1 MRSNHFRTLNEQLRR
16 CKTALEVERLVWQN
30 RDYNAVNVATAL
42 NQLKLT
48 KSTNPQTLNR
58 LLNVASASREK
69 FDPQALSVACHSIAS
84 GGLLPKLPQVLL
96 RKVGESDLG
105 TYSPQS
111 LCNVLT
117 SFALLHQPFPNLSDF
132 AKEVHSRPLHT
143 FNNHD
148 LTDLVWAFGE
158 LGLDTDLKVVVLRI
172 MDHLQPRLAVCTPKQ
187 LVRVVVGLGK
197 LGFPQP
203 DLVLSELAT
212 RTLPPNL
219 QLEVDQVPYKPL
231 L

>member
-1 MRSNHFRTLNEQLRR
+1 MRSNHFRVLNEQLRR
-16 CKTALEVERLVWQN
+16 CRTAQEVERLVWQN
-30 RDYNAVNVATAL
+30 RDYNAINLATAL
-42 NQLKLT
+42 HQLKLT

-58 LLNVASASREK
+58 LLNVASATREK

-105 TYSPQS
+105 SYSPQS

-117 SFALLHQPFPNLSDF
+117 SFALLRQPVANLPAF
-132 AKEVHSRPLHT
+132 VHEIRSRPLHT

-158 LGLDTDLKVVVLRI
+158 LGLDPESKLVVVRVV
-172 MDHLQPRLAVCTPKQ
+172 DHLVPRLGLCTAKQ
-187 LVRVVVGLGK
+187 LVRVVVGLRK
-197 LGFPQP
+197 LGFPP
-203 DLVLSELAT
+203 SELILSELAT

-219 QLEVDQVPYKPL
+219 QLELDHALP
-231 L
+231 